1 MLDLY
6 TVEVSYQGQSAP
18 VLDIYGNPVNPGAF
32 AVVNEDRTVNS
43 QAHPAKP
50 GSIVSVYATGMD
62 MFGVNF
68 PDGQVVPLSPLLPLN
83 FSLNGDSVTF
93 AGIPGTIL
101 WEGSAPGYI
110 FGLVQIN
117 VQLPASLPPA
127 SAATAVP
134 MVIVSS
140 YIFSSPAFPVFVAP

>member
-1 MLDLY
+1 
-6 TVEVSYQGQSAP
+6 
-18 VLDIYGNPVNPGAF
+18 
-32 AVVNEDRTVNS
+32 
-43 QAHPAKP
+43 
-50 GSIVSVYATGMD
+50 
-62 MFGVNF
+62 
-68 PDGQVVPLSPLLPLN
+68 VPLSPLLPLN